1 VDWLKEISKDH
12 KEYVAIAKRMGAG
25 SFAEDIIQEMY
36 LRLINHANLQKLI
49 KDGKCNKIYI
59 YWTIRNTYLLKKN
72 REFKFKENTEI
83 ENISLEYKDVTMKE
97 ESYTKIL
104 KKIDDEINTW
114 HWYDKMLFELYRDS
128 GKSIREL
135 SKLTTISVKSIWQ
148 TLKHCKARIKEAV
161 GEDWQDF
168 RNTDYERIK
177 IEQ

>member
-1 VDWLKEISKDH
+1 MDWLKEISKDH
-12 KEYVAIAKRMGAG
+12 KEYVSIAKKMGAG
-25 SFAEDIIQEMY
+25 SFAEDVIQEMY
-36 LRLINHANLQKLI
+36 LRLIDHANLQKLI

-59 YWTIRNTYLLKKN
+59 YWTIRNTYLLH
-72 REFKFKENTEI
+72 KEKQKTQI
-83 ENISLEYKDVTMKE
+83 ENISLEYKDETMKE
-97 ESYTKIL
+97 ECYGKLL
-104 KKIDDEINTW
+104 KKINNEIDSW

-135 SKLTTISVKSIWQ
+135 SKLTRICVKSIWQ

-161 GEDWQDF
+161 GEDYEDF

>member
-12 KEYVAIAKRMGAG
+12 KEYVSIAKRMGAG
-25 SFAEDIIQEMY
+25 SFAEDVIQEMY
-36 LRLINHANLQKLI
+36 LRLIDHANLQKLI

-59 YWTIRNTYLLKKN
+59 YWTIRNTYLLH
-72 REFKFKENTEI
+72 KEKQKTQI
-83 ENISLEYKDVTMKE
+83 ENISLEYKDESMKE
-97 ESYTKIL
+97 ECYGKLL
-104 KKIDDEINTW
+104 KKINDEINTW

-135 SKLTTISVKSIWQ
+135 SKLTRISVKSIWQ

-161 GEDWQDF
+161 GEDYEDF